1 MLRTQNKIATFV
13 AKIEQQPMKIISRKE
28 YAERIDAWLGKEQII
43 VLVGQRRVG
52 KSFVMKDF
60 VARHKDEPDANIIYI
75 DKEKKTFNFI
85 RNHEDLNAYIDEHFK
100 DTMHNY
106 ILIDEVQ
113 DIEGWE
119 HSVRSYRTEDDTDV
133 IITGSNSKMLSGEL
147 STQLGGRYEEIHIQG
162 LSYLEFIEFHKLEDS
177 DDALWKYLNYGGLPG
192 LRNIGLENEN
202 MVNEYLSGVFHTI
215 MLKDVIEHHTIRNIP
230 FLNNLIAFM
239 ADTVGK
245 LNSASS
251 IAKYMKS
258 QGQDVSTNVVL
269 NYMSYFDEAFLT
281 YSIGR
286 YDLRGKKL
294 LESNDKCYFGDI
306 GLRNLIAGGERTNDI
321 EKVMENVVFQHLL
334 RLGYEVKVGQLRA
347 GEIDFVCTKTGKKAY
362 VQVTYLIAN
371 ENTRNREFGNLRL
384 ITDDYPKYVISAS
397 PLLKRSDDEGVT
409 HLHIREFL
417 KNGL

>member
-1 MLRTQNKIATFV
+1 
-13 AKIEQQPMKIISRKE
+13 MKVITRKE

-52 KSFVMKDF
+52 KSYVMKDF
-60 VARHKDEPDANIIYI
+60 IARHKEEPDTNIIYI
-75 DKEKKTFNFI
+75 DKEKKSFNFI
-85 RNHEDLNAYIDEHFK
+85 KNHEDLNTFIDQNFK
-100 DTMHNY
+100 AGLHNY

-119 HSVRSYRTEDDTDV
+119 HSVRSYRTEEDTDV

-147 STQLGGRYEEIHIQG
+147 STLLGGRYEEIHIQS
-162 LSYLEFIEFHKLEDS
+162 LSYREFLEFHDMEDS
-177 DDALWKYLNYGGLPG
+177 DDTLWQYLNYGGLPG
-192 LRNIGLENEN
+192 LRNIGIGNEG
-202 MVNEYLSGVFHTI
+202 MVNEYLSGVFNTI
-215 MLKDVIEHHTIRNIP
+215 MLKDVIERHTIRNIP

-269 NYMSYFDEAFLT
+269 TYISYFNETFLT
-281 YSIGR
+281 YSVGR
-286 YDLRGKKL
+286 YDIHGKKL
-294 LESNDKCYFGDI
+294 LESNDKCYFGDL
-306 GLRNLIAGGERTNDI
+306 GLRNFIAGGERSKDI
-321 EKVMENVVFQHLL
+321 EKVIENAVYLHLL

-347 GEIDFVCTKTGKKAY
+347 GEIDFVCTKAGKKAY
-362 VQVTYLIAN
+362 VQVAYLIAN
-371 ENTRNREFGNLRL
+371 EDTRSREFDNLRL
-384 ITDDYPKYVISAS
+384 IPDDYPKYVISAS
-397 PLLKRSDDEGVT
+397 PLLKRSDNEGVT

>member
-1 MLRTQNKIATFV
+1 
-13 AKIEQQPMKIISRKE
+13 MKLISRKD
-28 YAERIDAWLGKEQII
+28 YAERIDACPCKQQII

-60 VARHKDEPDANIIYI
+60 VARHKEEPNSNIIYI

-85 RNHEDLNAYIDEHFK
+85 RNYEDLNAYIDEHLVA
-100 DTMHNY
+100 DSHNY

-119 HSVRSYRTEDDTDV
+119 HSVRSYRTEEDTDV

-147 STQLGGRYEEIHIQG
+147 STLLGGRYEEIHIQS
-162 LSYLEFIEFHKLEDS
+162 LSYLEFLEFHALEDS
-177 DDALWKYLNYGGLPG
+177 EESLWQYLNNGGLPG
-192 LRNIGLENEN
+192 LRNIGLDNED
-202 MVNEYLSGVFHTI
+202 MVGEYLSGVFNTI
-215 MLKDVIEHHTIRNIP
+215 MLKDVIERHTIRNIP

-258 QGQDVSTNVVL
+258 QGLDISTNVVL
-269 NYMSYFDEAFLT
+269 NYMSYFSEAFLT
-281 YSIGR
+281 YSAGR
-286 YDLRGKKL
+286 YDIHGKKL
-294 LESNDKCYFGDI
+294 LESNDKCYFGDV
-306 GLRNLIAGGERTNDI
+306 GLRNFIVGGERTNDI
-321 EKVMENVVFQHLL
+321 EKVMENVVYLHLL

-347 GEIDFVCTKTGKKAY
+347 GEIDFVCSKTGKKAY
-362 VQVTYLIAN
+362 VQVSYLIAN
-371 ENTRNREFGNLRL
+371 DETRKREFGNLRL
-384 ITDDYPKYVISAS
+384 IGDDYPKYVISAS

-409 HLHIREFL
+409 HIHIREFL